1 MDFDV
6 LPGPP
11 LAELARTAMSCACA
25 AVITCPGSGDLRPA
39 TVPMRVSRTGH
50 PILLPRGGSELARQ
64 LAASPVLVTVTVPAD
79 TPFSALRLTG
89 MTSTSPGV
97 RGYPVTVRSLEFTG
111 AAAAAVALAQ
121 YEAAAPDP
129 FRHEAPAILHH
140 LEHHHMAELTGCV
153 QAHGITAAECAMPRR
168 LDRFGLELLV
178 LTPSGLAAV
187 RLSFPCGPVTTIGEL
202 PASIRAILN
211 CQCRASD
218 IP

>member
-25 AVITCPGSGDLRPA
+25 AVITCPETRGRTTA
-39 TVPMRVSRTGH
+39 TVPMRASRTGH
-50 PILLPRGGSELARQ
+50 PILLPRGGSALARQ

-79 TPFSALRLTG
+79 TPFSALRLSG
-89 MTSTSPGV
+89 MTSTGTGV

-111 AAAAAVALAQ
+111 AAPATVALAQ

-140 LEHHHMAELTGCV
+140 LEHHHMAELTCCV
-153 QAHGITAAECAMPRR
+153 QANGLTAAECAVPRR

-178 LTPSGLAAV
+178 LTSSGLAAV
-187 RLSFPCGPVTTIGEL
+187 RLSFPCGPVTTIAEL

-211 CQCRASD
+211 CQCSTSG
-218 IP
+218 IH